1 VFLLQIA
8 GINKIRRYGDGI
20 NNLFQTSWMAVE
32 QEIQSK
38 HGLIVSSI
46 SEDMKPYINFLSA
59 RMTEL
64 RRMKRNNDYYLNDI
78 VEHFQSTQNAI
89 RLEVV

>member
-32 QEIQSK
+32 QEIETEERGTKGSKFFIFFYFSFYLSLNFSNDSFQSC
-38 HGLIVSSI
+38 
-46 SEDMKPYINFLSA
+46 FLSSQINIFIGW
-59 RMTEL
+59 L
-64 RRMKRNNDYYLNDI
+64 
-78 VEHFQSTQNAI
+78 
-89 RLEVV
+89 

>member
-1 VFLLQIA
+1 MFLLQIA

-20 NNLFQTSWMAVE
+20 NNLLQTSWMAVE

-38 HGLIVSSI
+38 HGVIVSSI

-59 RMTEL
+59 RITEL
-64 RRMKRNNDYYLNDI
+64 RRMKRNNDYYLND
-78 VEHFQSTQNAI
+78 VVKHFQSTQNVI
-89 RLEVV
+89 RLKVV